1 MPVHIGVVVLTLGQ
15 HRDVHYRYSTWSVDS
30 KGKLQVHQ
38 VFWQLA
44 QEGILQYYQVFL
56 EGKTRHLVSGGEGE
70 GQELRRKGEE
80 LNKTMVLEVIN
91 GYRKQANKKEGR
103 LKKRKNKFISGY
115 IVNSDV
121 IKTKTISIKVLYAL
135 IIYILETVITKM
147 QY

>member
-1 MPVHIGVVVLTLGQ
+1 MGE
-15 HRDVHYRYSTWSVDS
+15 
-30 KGKLQVHQ
+30 KGRGRN
-38 VFWQLA
+38 F
-44 QEGILQYYQVFL
+44 
-56 EGKTRHLVSGGEGE
+56 GE
-70 GQELRRKGEE
+70 KGEE